1 MPDGQAVVDLDKY
14 RVGEALDL
22 GAIVADLD
30 RVAEMQQAR
39 KGLGEVSV
47 AWLCGRHPLLGG
59 EYYRGLR
66 PAALLNRRYDWHT
79 AVCNT
84 MGTTDDSP
92 DGPLFFVTLNG
103 HVITPKVI
111 VIRPVREWT
120 LYWTE
125 RAQRNG
131 QLVLVDLDDD
141 IWSHEEFE
149 ANIRSSDDHYE
160 EWCWQADGWLVS
172 VPQIRQR
179 IMEEGAKHW
188 AKGKHPPVVVA
199 PNCYDPVGVGGGLLP
214 RPGRRLGNRL
224 WLSGRMAADLA
235 LWREMVAPLL
245 DELDLTFVH
254 VGDSTDP
261 IEYGAHEGE
270 APPSFIGDC
279 GFPAARTILRPTAA
293 LPEMHKSFT
302 DVSIGVIMQADH
314 PFNKAKTETNA
325 VELASM
331 GLPLC
336 AATNH
341 VLYRHVPGRVD
352 IDPQAVRNRIV
363 TLLDPETWEIESQK
377 ARAWAT
383 EVAVRR
389 EREYLDGFT
398 TLLRKLLHFG

>member
-1 MPDGQAVVDLDKY
+1 MPDGEALDLSKY
-14 RVGEALDL
+14 QNPDGALDL

-30 RVAEMQQAR
+30 RVAELQQAQQER
-39 KGLGEVSV
+39 AEISV

-66 PAALLNRRYDWHT
+66 PAALLNHRYDWHT

-84 MGTTDDSP
+84 MGTNDEDGP
-92 DGPLFFVTLNG
+92 DGPLFFVTLNR

-141 IWSHEEFE
+141 IWAHENFE
-149 ANIRSSDDHYE
+149 ENIRLSDDHYE
-160 EWCWQADGWLVS
+160 EWCWKADGWLVS
-172 VPQIRQR
+172 VPQIRR
-179 IMEEGAKHW
+179 RVVELGAKHW
-188 AKGKHPPVVVA
+188 KHAPPVVVA

-214 RPGRRLGNRL
+214 QPGRRLGNRL
-224 WLSGRMAADLA
+224 WLSGRMGADLE
-235 LWREMVAPLL
+235 LWRTLVAPLL
-245 DELDLTFVH
+245 DELDLSFVH

-261 IEYGAHEGE
+261 IEYGPQEGQL
-270 APPSFIGDC
+270 PPSLVGDC
-279 GFPAARTILRPTAA
+279 GFLPERTILRPSAA

-302 DVSIGVIMQADH
+302 DVSIGVILQADH
-314 PFNKAKTETNA
+314 PYNAAKTETNA

-331 GLPLC
+331 GLPLV

-341 VLYRHVPGRVD
+341 PLYAKVPGRVD
-352 IDPQAVRNRIV
+352 IDATAVRERIV
-363 TLLDPETWEIESQK
+363 ALLEPDYWQEES
-377 ARAWAT
+377 ARAREWAN
-383 EVAVRR
+383 EIAVKR
-389 EREYLDGFT
+389 ESEYLAAFT
-398 TLLRKLLHFG
+398 DLLSQVLHSR